1 MVGFVTI
8 GAPANRLRWLACLPT
23 RMLAGWLL
31 VAALV
36 GGGEPAIA
44 ETPSQVAASA
54 TTTTRQQPS
63 AETVRELNAE
73 PAQAGPAAEMTVVWR
88 PADRPRSATL
98 PGGLVQRGPP
108 RG

>member
-1 MVGFVTI
+1 MTI
-8 GAPANRLRWLACLPT
+8 AAPTNRLRWLARLPT

-31 VAALV
+31 VAVLM
-36 GGGEPAIA
+36 GGGETAA
-44 ETPSQVAASA
+44 TETPLQVTASA
-54 TTTTRQQPS
+54 TTIATTTARPPL
-63 AETVRELNAE
+63 AETVRVLNTEL
-73 PAQAGPAAEMTVVWR
+73 AQAGPVTEAAVVVWR